1 MKVFISIQVSNRAAT
16 FRIKKCFLKEC
27 LVIRESSCTFVI
39 NQLVQSMKTSTLG
52 IILLLLLIGLCIYT
66 QWPRVSDNSTT
77 SELDSLKQVI
87 KTYEQQTKELLAEM
101 DSLKGVNSKL
111 AVKYDSLEKTKVQI
125 KIKYR
130 EIYKYIE
137 HASNAELDSIIRK
150 NW

>member
-1 MKVFISIQVSNRAAT
+1 MKVFISIQISNLAAT

-87 KTYEQQTKELLAEM
+87 KIHEQHEKDLIADI
-101 DSLKGVNSKL
+101 DSLKRLNSKL
-111 AVKYDSLEKTKVQI
+111 VVKYDSLEETKVQI
-125 KIKYR
+125 KIRYR
-130 EIYKYIE
+130 EIYKYME
-137 HASNAELDSIIRK
+137 HASNAQLDDIIRA

>member
-1 MKVFISIQVSNRAAT
+1 
-16 FRIKKCFLKEC
+16 
-27 LVIRESSCTFVI
+27 
-39 NQLVQSMKTSTLG
+39 MKTSTLG

-87 KTYEQQTKELLAEM
+87 KAHEQQTKELLTEM

-137 HASNAELDSIIRK
+137 HASNAELDSILRA